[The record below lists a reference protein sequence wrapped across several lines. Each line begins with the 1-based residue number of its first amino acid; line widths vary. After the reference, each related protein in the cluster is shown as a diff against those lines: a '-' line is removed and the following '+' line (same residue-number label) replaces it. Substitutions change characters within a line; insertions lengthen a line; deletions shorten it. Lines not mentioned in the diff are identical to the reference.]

1 MLFSV
6 FETVDDGILKRSAFG
21 APDNWEVNKVLYWPP
36 KTKKFNL
43 LRKSRANPE
52 ENWER
57 TSNYKVLAR
66 NLSKSL

>member
-1 MLFSV
+1 MFSV
-6 FETVDDGILKRSAFG
+6 FETASDGILKRSAFG
-21 APDNWEVNKVLYWPP
+21 APDNWEVDNTLCWPP
-36 KTKKFNL
+36 KSKKFNL
-43 LRKSRANPE
+43 LRKTRANPE